1 MASLDELEAGY
12 QASIA
17 PTGAPA
23 QTLPFFV
30 DATGQ
35 GWDRLGNP
43 IGTGTTTT
51 LPSISL
57 DDLEKNFQAS
67 NFAEKA
73 DIISGQMAKGA
84 AFGYGNE
91 LGAAEYAARTK
102 LAGLLTGQQTPPI
115 SQLYEQKKQQYGA
128 QDVAFEKTNPYAAA
142 GLQIAGGLI
151 PGILSGGS
159 TLAAIP
165 AQNLP
170 TGATSALVRSLGG
183 ALYGSGTAGVPTLR
197 DLAKSGAIGGAIYG
211 SGEAENNRL
220 MGAGIGA
227 GIGTVAAPVV
237 GSAVKGLGAVGRYGL
252 DRLAESGAGQRLA
265 QELSSQ
271 RGSISTKPVTGEVQ
285 TGGFTPAEI
294 YVARKAKN
302 IPIEQ
307 RQAGQELFRAA
318 EETGV
323 PLYLPDV
330 LPTGDITKSAKMIA
344 NAPVSSAYLANIE
357 ARQGTAPSRMTEAL
371 DIVSPIRST
380 YEGGKEIT
388 RAAGDII
395 ETAISERTR
404 QTAPFYEQAFKDSP
418 TVSLEAVQNLMKQ
431 DKAFKTAVTS
441 LKQMARYADEP
452 INSTKLILEARKEL
466 SGKIYTAKKEKGAFD
481 ALEFTYGKVNE
492 ILDQGAPMLRE
503 ADAIYT
509 QLTPPIDELKKSF
522 LGTLIELGEKQIS
535 DLGTLFKLKPEQATA
550 LRDKFVNAGKV
561 NEWNAGVRAA
571 LQEVVDKQETAA
583 FATQLMKGS
592 QKRNTIA
599 ALLGDTKDNAIDTTN
614 QILQTLEHERLVQK
628 GTSAYGAGGSQTQMI
643 SQQAEDLKG
652 FLPAIQNFIKNPGE
666 TLITSLLQNSPSEE
680 LALDIAKIYFDPK
693 TGQNVLGKIEPLLR
707 KYEKN
712 KALTEAIIAP
722 VTKAAEKTGTI
733 GAPSMLI
740 PDVKPKKAA
749 PIKVPEVAK
758 ETKVSVPKTDE
769 FPQLKAVQG
778 FTKKEVSSLIDEQ
791 PPFVR
796 AVIQAESAGDPKAVS
811 KVGAQGLMQIMPATA
826 KDLGLKNPFDPKEN
840 IAAGTKYLTQLEQK
854 YNDKALAL
862 AAYNWG
868 PARVDSAL
876 RKAEK
881 KGLGKGLEGIYEMLP
896 AETKNYILKIAK
908 IYNQSIKV

>member
-73 DIISGQMAKGA
+73 DIITGQMAKGA

-128 QDVAFEKTNPYAAA
+128 QDVAFEKSNPYLSTA
-142 GLQIAGGLI
+142 LQITGGLI
-151 PGILSGGS
+151 PGVLSGGS
-159 TLAAIP
+159 SLAAIP

-170 TGATSALVRSLGG
+170 IGAAPTLVRSLGG
-183 ALYGSGTAGVPTLR
+183 ALYGTGTAGVPTLR
-197 DLAKSGAIGGAIYG
+197 QLAKSGAVGGALYG

-220 MGAGIGA
+220 LGAGVGA
-227 GIGTVAAPVV
+227 LTGGVAAPVV
-237 GSAVKGLGAVGRYGL
+237 GTVAKGVGAVANYAL
-252 DRLAESGAGQRLA
+252 DRLAESGLGQQLA
-265 QELSSQ
+265 RELSSQ
-271 RGSISTKPVTGEVQ
+271 RGSISTKPATQEVISS
-285 TGGFTPAEI
+285 GYTPAEI

-302 IPIEQ
+302 IPSEAIMEGQ
-307 RQAGQELFRAA
+307 GLFQQAQ
-318 EETGV
+318 ETGV

-357 ARQGTAPSRMTEAL
+357 ARQGAAPSRMTQAL
-371 DIVSPIRST
+371 DIVSPTRST
-380 YEGGKEIT
+380 YEGGKALT
-388 RAAGDII
+388 TAAGDII
-395 ETAISERTR
+395 DSAVTERSNL
-404 QTAPFYEQAFKDSP
+404 TAPFYKQAFEETP
-418 TVSLEAVQNLMKQ
+418 TVSLEAVQSLMKQ
-431 DKAFKTAVTS
+431 DKAFKSAINS
-441 LKQMARYADEP
+441 LREMALYANEP
-452 INSTKLILEARKEL
+452 INSTQLVLEARKEL
-466 SGKIYTAKKEKGAFD
+466 AGKIYTAKKEKRAYD
-481 ALEFTYGKVNE
+481 ALQFTYDKVNE
-492 ILDQGAPMLRE
+492 ILDQGAPKLRQ
-503 ADAIYT
+503 ADAVYT
-509 QLTPPIDELKKSF
+509 QLTPPIDELKQSF
-522 LGTLIELGEKQIS
+522 LGTLQELGKKQIS
-535 DLGTLFKLKPEQATA
+535 ELGTLFKLKPEQAAA
-550 LRDKFVNAGKV
+550 LRDKFVNAGKI
-561 NEWNAGVRAA
+561 NEWNAGIRAA
-571 LQEVVDKQETAA
+571 FQEIVDKQDTAA

-592 QKRNTIA
+592 QKRQTIK
-599 ALLGDTKDNAIDTTN
+599 ALLGDTSENILDTTT

-628 GTSAYGAGGSQTQMI
+628 GTTAYGAGGSQTQMI
-643 SQQAEDLKG
+643 AQQAEDLKG
-652 FLPAIQNFIKNPGE
+652 FVPAITNFFKNPGE
-666 TLITSLLQNSPSEE
+666 TLITALLQDSPSEQ

-693 TGQNVLGKIEPLLR
+693 TGKTVLNKIEPLLQ
-707 KYEKN
+707 KYREN
-712 KALTEAIIAP
+712 KALTEKIVAP
-722 VTKAAEKTGTI
+722 ITQGAEKTGTI
-733 GAPSMLI
+733 GVPSILI
-740 PDVKPKKAA
+740 PDAKQNQ
-749 PIKVPEVAK
+749 IKVPAVAAPVEAK
-758 ETKVSVPKTDE
+758 PIEKAAD
-769 FPQLKAVQG
+769 FPQLKAVEG
-778 FTKKEVSSLIDEQ
+778 VTKKEVAALIDEQ
-791 PPFVR
+791 PAFIK
-796 AVIQAESAGDPKAVS
+796 AIIQAESAGNPKAVS
-811 KVGAQGLMQIMPATA
+811 KVGAQGLMQIMPDTA
-826 KDLGLKNPFDPKEN
+826 KDLGLKNAFDPKEN
-840 IAAGTKYLTQLEQK
+840 IAAGTKYIAQLEDK
-854 YNDKALAL
+854 YKDKALAL